1 MILVNYYYERN
12 SNYMLMRK
20 KMYIDISKIQYI
32 TISKFDWIGNAEFIT
47 IGINGE
53 RICLSDEDGC
63 NLLSRMGLSVKDL
76 EDET

>member
-1 MILVNYYYERN
+1 MILVNCYYERDFN
-12 SNYMLMRK
+12 HMLMRK

-32 TISKFDWIGNAEFIT
+32 TISRFDRIGNAQFIT

-63 NLLSRMGLSVKDL
+63 NLLSRMGLSVRDL